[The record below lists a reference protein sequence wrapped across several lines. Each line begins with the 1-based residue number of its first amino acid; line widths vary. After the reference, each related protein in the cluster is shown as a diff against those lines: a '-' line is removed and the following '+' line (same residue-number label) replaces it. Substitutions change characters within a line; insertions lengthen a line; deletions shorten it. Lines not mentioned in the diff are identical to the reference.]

1 MRLLA
6 LAPTGF
12 FADYGCHIRIMGQLQ
27 ALQRRGYDVRLITYP
42 AGRDIPGLAA
52 TRPPL
57 PYVRSMPVGSS
68 RRKLLLDSL
77 LAPTALA
84 AALRFRPQI
93 IHAYLHE
100 GALMGWW
107 LAQMLQIPLTFD
119 YQGSLTSEMIDHRF
133 LSSRSPF
140 LPALQRLETW
150 IDARPQVIFPSSL
163 HAAAVLAARG
173 QSAARIQPLPDAIDP
188 ALFAPQPPDPDLRA
202 RLGLDPARPTI
213 VYLGLLAWYQGVN
226 LLLQAIAQ
234 PPLADHPAQFLIMGF
249 PNEANY
255 RQMAARLG
263 IGQRVHFTGSVPY
276 LDAARY
282 LALGDIAVAPKLSA
296 TEGSGKLLPYMSL
309 ALPIVATDTPVHRE
323 YLGEDAILVEHR
335 PDALAQSLVWA
346 LDHLPEQRD
355 RGLRLRRK
363 VLARYT
369 WDHGAQVMDSAFREV
384 SGQVDK

>member
-6 LAPTGF
+6 IAPTGF

-42 AGRDIPGLAA
+42 AGRDIPGLPAV
-52 TRPPL
+52 RPPL
-57 PYVRSMPVGSS
+57 PFARSMPVGSS
-68 RRKLLLDSL
+68 RRKVLLDSV

-93 IHAYLHE
+93 IHTYLHE

-107 LAQMLQIPLTFD
+107 LAQMLHVPLTFD

-140 LPALQRLETW
+140 LPALQRLESW

-163 HAAAVLAARG
+163 HAAGVLASR
-173 QSAARIQPLPDAIDP
+173 STARIQPLPDAIDSE
-188 ALFAPQPPDPDLRA
+188 LFAPRPSDLDLRA
-202 RLGLDPARPTI
+202 RLGLDPARPVV

-226 LLLQAIAQ
+226 LLLQAITQ
-234 PPLADHPAQFLIMGF
+234 PPLAAHPAQFLIMGF

-255 RQMAARLG
+255 RQMAERLG
-263 IGQRVHFTGSVPY
+263 IGQRVHFTGAVPY
-276 LDAARY
+276 REAARY
-282 LALGDIAVAPKLSA
+282 LALGDVAVAPKLSA

-346 LDHLPEQRD
+346 LDHLPEQRAC
-355 RGLRLRRK
+355 GLRLRQK
-363 VLARYT
+363 VLSRYT
-369 WDHGAQVMDSAFREV
+369 WDHGAQVMDSAFKGISR
-384 SGQVDK
+384 QVDR